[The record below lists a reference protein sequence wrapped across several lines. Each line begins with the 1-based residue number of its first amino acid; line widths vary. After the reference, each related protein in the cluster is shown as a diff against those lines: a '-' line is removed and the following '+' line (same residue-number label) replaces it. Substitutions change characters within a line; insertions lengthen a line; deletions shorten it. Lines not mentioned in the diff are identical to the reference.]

1 VRAKPIQLYLLLI
14 IVIAAALLS
23 SVGIQLVWPDRQWIN
38 QPLHS
43 AMEALGGLAAIVMAF
58 VLLQRRQEP
67 GGGKFSLLALGFLS
81 MGVLEE
87 FHAICEQDNGEVF
100 LRSVAS
106 LVGGIGFALVWLP
119 ESETKGIWKLRMSWL
134 IAAGTLALG
143 LWTLVFPDQLPQMIR
158 DGQFTATAIA
168 TKSLACILFLAGA
181 ARFLADFRHFGRSVD
196 YLFACLALL
205 FSVAELMFTYS
216 ALWDSG
222 WWFWHALRL
231 MTYVLVLGY
240 VSYGYL
246 QMIEAARLAEV
257 ARLLGDIG
265 HDVKNLLQP
274 GVTATALLQEE
285 LNELFGRL
293 PATEQSKAKASH
305 ALCHEVLGLLRDSSH
320 RIQDRMKEMAD
331 CVTGLSVPL
340 RFVSCRVASV
350 VDSVLKTLR
359 VLAEEKRLALH
370 TVGLESLPPILADE
384 RRLYN
389 AFYNLVNNAIPEVPA
404 GGSITIS
411 GRAEP
416 GAIVIVV
423 ADTGRGMPPDV
434 RDSLFTKRSIS
445 LKAGGTGLGTKII
458 KDVVDAHGGEITVES
473 QEDKG
478 TTFFMRLP
486 LQPPGSSAR

>member
-1 VRAKPIQLYLLLI
+1 LYLLLI

-23 SVGIQLVWPDRQWIN
+23 SVGIQHVWPGRQWIN

-58 VLLQRRQEP
+58 VLLQRRQQP
-67 GGGKFSLLALGFLS
+67 GSGKFSLLALGFLS
-81 MGVLEE
+81 MGILEE
-87 FHAICEQDNGEVF
+87 FHAICEQDNGSVF

-119 ESETKGIWKLRMSWL
+119 ESETKGIRKLRMSWL

-181 ARFLADFRHFGRSVD
+181 ASFLADFRRSGRSDD

-305 ALCHEVLGLLRDSSH
+305 ALCHEVLGLLRDTSH

-340 RFVSCRVASV
+340 RFAPCLIASV

-359 VLAEEKRLALH
+359 VLAEEKGLALR
-370 TVGLESLPPILADE
+370 TDGLEGLPPILADE

-404 GGSITIS
+404 GGSIAIS
-411 GRAEP
+411 GYAGT
-416 GAIVIVV
+416 GAIVIAV

-434 RDSLFTKRSIS
+434 RDSLFTRRSIS
-445 LKAGGTGLGTKII
+445 LKAGGTGLGIKIV

-473 QEDKG
+473 QEGKG
-478 TTFFMRLP
+478 TTFFIRLP